1 MADATTLT
9 EAGYVGE
16 DVENIILKLF
26 RLLITTSKEQRE
38 VLYIL
43 MRLIR

>member
-1 MADATTLT
+1 MPLYLL

-16 DVENIILKLF
+16 DVESILS
-26 RLLITTSKEQRE
+26 RLLQVADYDVAAAERE
-38 VLYIL
+38 LCSL